1 MAIYRDEQGN
11 IISRK
16 SPVYGSGKRTEAQKR
31 ADRKYKSQ
39 NYKSIMSNT
48 KIQDVA
54 IYEQYAIQHNL
65 SMSKLITSCINYC
78 INNNIDISGGVKLDS
93 SDTTNPDETD

>member
-31 ADRKYKSQ
+31 ADRKYDALHYRTIGGKV
-39 NYKSIMSNT
+39 
-48 KIQDVA
+48 KIQDIA
-54 IYEQYAIQHNL
+54 IYEQYAIQHNM

-93 SDTTNPDETD
+93 SDTNSPDETD

>member
-31 ADRKYKSQ
+31 AKFL
-39 NYKSIMSNT
+39 
-48 KIQDVA
+48 
-54 IYEQYAIQHNL
+54 NL
-65 SMSKLITSCINYC
+65 
-78 INNNIDISGGVKLDS
+78 VKRLCKGER
-93 SDTTNPDETD
+93 T